1 MNTSQ
6 APLTRTATTAPAA
19 RNVALVTLSL
29 LMVPLVAMQF
39 TREVNW
45 GIGDFVAAGFLL
57 FGAGMAY
64 SAAAR
69 RVRGSG
75 QRLAVA
81 AVVLVVLGAV
91 WAQLAVGLFD

>member
-1 MNTSQ
+1 MATADDM
-6 APLTRTATTAPAA
+6 APSAPSAPSA

-45 GIGDFVAAGFLL
+45 GIGDFVAAGLLL

-64 SAAAR
+64 SAVAR
-69 RVRGSG
+69 RVRSSG

-81 AVVLVVLGAV
+81 AAVVVVLGTV